1 MHLFIIH
8 TPKFGVKM
16 PKKKKNMYDT
26 HQKKED
32 ILMKIFEKSWMCMPF
47 IINNVFQVLKI
58 FTFEDLTQNN
68 NKSTNIL
75 NNIFLII
82 VK

>member
-1 MHLFIIH
+1 
-8 TPKFGVKM
+8 
-16 PKKKKNMYDT
+16 MYDT